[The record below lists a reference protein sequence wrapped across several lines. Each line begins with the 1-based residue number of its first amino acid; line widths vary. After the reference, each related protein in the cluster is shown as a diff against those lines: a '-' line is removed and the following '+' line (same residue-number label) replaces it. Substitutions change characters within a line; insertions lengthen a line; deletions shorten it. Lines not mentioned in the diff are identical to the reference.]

1 MEGHGYTM
9 LVREGWHLGLC
20 PSLGE
25 TTQQL
30 CPVPPPLSRP
40 SSSSPGGSKDKEP
53 GKECHQPGVR
63 DKLGYRTL
71 KSRQGSMVHTDS
83 WSTDSPR
90 ERGLCLE
97 VRAGGLNSRL
107 WSSCFFIR
115 SHISPKPQPEDPLES
130 SFYSVV

>member
-40 SSSSPGGSKDKEP
+40 SSSSPGGSKDKDP

-63 DKLGYRTL
+63 DKLGYCTL
-71 KSRQGSMVHTDS
+71 KSRQGVWCIQTAGAQ
-83 WSTDSPR
+83 TAPER
-90 ERGLCLE
+90 EG
-97 VRAGGLNSRL
+97 
-107 WSSCFFIR
+107 
-115 SHISPKPQPEDPLES
+115 
-130 SFYSVV
+130 SV